1 VVGVVHSTSQT
12 TEELIASL
20 QADPEVAYAE
30 PDFIRHTF
38 DLRPPNDAR
47 FGQLWG
53 LRNTG
58 QVVNGTPGSA
68 QADIGFL
75 KAWGL
80 ARVATNTVVA
90 VIDTGV
96 DVTHP
101 DLIGNVWTNASE
113 IPGNSVDDDGNGFA
127 DDAVGYDFVSNT
139 SDPSDSGFHG
149 THVAGTIAAAGQN
162 SIGVIGVAFRSQVM
176 ALKTST
182 DGDGLP
188 DSAIIAAIDYC
199 TMMKQRGTNIVA
211 INASFGGPG
220 FDAAMRESIE
230 AAGEVGI
237 IFCAAAGNSGSDNDI
252 NFLYPASYRLPNMIV
267 VAASGQ
273 NDNLAGFSCFGA
285 TTVDLAA
292 PGVNV
297 LSSYPEDQGGT
308 LASVLWL
315 NTTYSA
321 GDFKYSG
328 TTTGI
333 TATIYDCGL
342 GYPEDFPAA
351 VSNNIALIQ
360 RGTLTFSDKVA
371 YATAAGAR
379 AVIIYNNVSGGIN
392 GTLQFQNDWL
402 PTVWISE
409 ADGASL
415 AAATPTPGTV
425 INAPDPSQIY
435 EFLNG
440 TSMATPHVAG
450 AVGFVAMNF
459 PAENVSQ
466 RVSRILQN
474 VTPVTNLFGLV
485 ISGGRLNLARTV
497 DTDLNDLPDWWEQ
510 KYFSQ
515 LTGTNPNADPDADG
529 ATNLAEW
536 LAGTNP
542 TNPQSVLRLAAVKNS
557 GGLTVSWPSVAG
569 RYYRLRSGPDA
580 SAGFPDLVLTDI
592 VATPPFNTVSN
603 LPVSNDSAR
612 YFRLEIEP

>member
-1 VVGVVHSTSQT
+1 
-12 TEELIASL
+12 
-20 QADPEVAYAE
+20 
-30 PDFIRHTF
+30 
-38 DLRPPNDAR
+38 
-47 FGQLWG
+47 
-53 LRNTG
+53 
-58 QVVNGTPGSA
+58 
-68 QADIGFL
+68 
-75 KAWGL
+75 
-80 ARVATNTVVA
+80 
-90 VIDTGV
+90 
-96 DVTHP
+96 
-101 DLIGNVWTNASE
+101 
-113 IPGNSVDDDGNGFA
+113 
-127 DDAVGYDFVSNT
+127 
-139 SDPSDSGFHG
+139 
-149 THVAGTIAAAGQN
+149 
-162 SIGVIGVAFRSQVM
+162 
-176 ALKTST
+176 
-182 DGDGLP
+182 
-188 DSAIIAAIDYC
+188 
-199 TMMKQRGTNIVA
+199 
-211 INASFGGPG
+211 
-220 FDAAMRESIE
+220 
-230 AAGEVGI
+230 
-237 IFCAAAGNSGSDNDI
+237 
-252 NFLYPASYRLPNMIV
+252 
-267 VAASGQ
+267 
-273 NDNLAGFSCFGA
+273 
-285 TTVDLAA
+285 
-292 PGVNV
+292 
-297 LSSYPEDQGGT
+297 
-308 LASVLWL
+308 
-315 NTTYSA
+315 
-321 GDFKYSG
+321 
-328 TTTGI
+328 
-333 TATIYDCGL
+333 
-342 GYPEDFPAA
+342 
-351 VSNNIALIQ
+351 
-360 RGTLTFSDKVA
+360 
-371 YATAAGAR
+371 
-379 AVIIYNNVSGGIN
+379 VIIYNNVSGGIN